1 MVVTV
6 VGCSGGASCGGFA
19 EHGGGCCPLTCRASA
34 GLPAPPLQAAS
45 TRTADTGSTET
56 IRRQVRQVR
65 TGDWVPAA
73 ADAPRRDDIL
83 IMTLSWT
90 ETTLL
95 PDAEAMRRGSSC
107 PRVRIRACAGM
118 GHLHLAC
125 RPAGTLI
132 GERWHRL
139 AGGARIRIS
148 PVRSVQQLPRRPGGR
163 PRTRLPEPAAARPAQ
178 RPLVRQPRR
187 ALP

>member
-1 MVVTV
+1 
-6 VGCSGGASCGGFA
+6 
-19 EHGGGCCPLTCRASA
+19 
-34 GLPAPPLQAAS
+34 
-45 TRTADTGSTET
+45 
-56 IRRQVRQVR
+56 
-65 TGDWVPAA
+65 
-73 ADAPRRDDIL
+73 
-83 IMTLSWT
+83 
-90 ETTLL
+90 
-95 PDAEAMRRGSSC
+95 
-107 PRVRIRACAGM
+107 M

-187 ALP
+187 ALPWTQHPGVSAHATAGSRPSSRRTAPRARYPARTSSSFSPAARAAPPGTSMPAQPWSTI